1 MPDEQGDVR
10 DQLRDALGSIP
21 EGAIVDR
28 GEVKIEWPL
37 ALYTIKE
44 STTTLQNLL
53 FGKRCVSSRVLDVS
67 GGGVTDANGTTTI
80 SLKAVTCV
88 FGSPGAGQNFFN
100 PSAPVNVV
108 ATPRTRT
115 ATHVTV
121 RATVVAADRD
131 VQIEVFSWD
140 AQGQPAAQTPFH
152 YRCTVELDEVVG

>member
-1 MPDEQGDVR
+1 MPDQKGDVR
-10 DQLRDALGSIP
+10 DQLRDALGTIP

-37 ALYTIKE
+37 AIYTIKE
-44 STTTLQNLL
+44 STTTFQNLL
-53 FGKRCVSSRVLDVS
+53 TGKRCVSSRVLDVS
-67 GGGVTDANGTTTI
+67 GGGVTDANGKATI

-88 FGSPGAGQNFFN
+88 FGSPAAGQNFFN

-108 ATPRTRT
+108 ATPRTQV

-121 RATVVAADRD
+121 RATVVTADRD
-131 VQIEVFSWD
+131 VQIEVLSWD
-140 AQGQPAAQTPFH
+140 AQGQPASQTPFH